1 MIITIDGPAG
11 AGKSTVAKLVA
22 QRLNFTYLDTGAM
35 YRAITVAALN
45 QGVDLKNEAALIAIA
60 QKAKL
65 DILPQKDGSLKIILN
80 GTDVTTEIRAVEV
93 TKNVSFIAKV
103 PRLRSIMVE
112 RQREFSKNNDIV
124 VEGRDIGTVV
134 FPHAEKK
141 FYLDAD
147 FKERSRRRVKEL
159 LGSDIPINETEIAR
173 DLRKRDNQDLTRSVA
188 PLKKAEDAIYIDT
201 TFLTIEEVVNKIL
214 SFIKEN
220 G

>member
-35 YRAITVAALN
+35 YRAITVAALDK
-45 QGVDLKNEAALIAIA
+45 GIDLTDEAALISGAEQAEIE
-60 QKAKL
+60 
-65 DILPQKDGSLKIILN
+65 IISQKDGSLKVILN
-80 GTDVTTEIRAVEV
+80 GSDVTRKIREVEV

-103 PRLRSIMVE
+103 PRLRAIMVE
-112 RQREFSKNNDIV
+112 RQREFSKNHNIV

-134 FPHAEKK
+134 FPYAEKK
-141 FYLDAD
+141 FYLGAD
-147 FKERSRRRVKEL
+147 FKERSKRRIKEL
-159 LGSDIPINETEIAR
+159 VESNVPINESEIEQ
-173 DLRKRDNQDLTRSVA
+173 DLEQRDNLDLTRSVA

-201 TFLTIEEVVNKIL
+201 TFLTIEQVVNKVL
-214 SFIKEN
+214 SFCQ